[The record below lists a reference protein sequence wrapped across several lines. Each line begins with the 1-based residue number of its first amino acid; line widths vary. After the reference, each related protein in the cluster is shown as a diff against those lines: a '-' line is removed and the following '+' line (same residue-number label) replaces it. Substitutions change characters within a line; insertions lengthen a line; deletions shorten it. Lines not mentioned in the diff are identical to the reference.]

1 MAETEQKGAA
11 SSRDRL
17 RSAEVASALHV
28 LKGAMVKVLNTPMTI
43 TTKYDAKD
51 KGRLVVEYTAAEPPS
66 KEKLQEIEDLANA
79 KIREDL
85 PIEIT
90 KMSREEA
97 ESKYKSAPVNNTY
110 LYDKFGVPAHV
121 TELNVLEIKDWNVN
135 CVTGEYLKSTGALK
149 GLKVLRVNHRPQKSE
164 FEICFQIGVEVAA
177 PTPAKGTATKSAA
190 VAPNP
195 VTPTAA
201 SARPALNVL
210 DDTLQVTRQ
219 LASMCVSAVRED
231 VQLEL
236 SAAQEQQL
244 LHAFTLRAEQLL
256 ALYKNQAYAR
266 GFKAHDK

>member
-1 MAETEQKGAA
+1 MADTEQKGAA

-28 LKGAMVKVLNTPMTI
+28 LKGAMVKVLNTPMTT

-66 KEKLQEIEDLANA
+66 KDKLQEIEDLANA

-85 PIEIT
+85 AIEIT
-90 KMSREEA
+90 KMSREAAEA
-97 ESKYKSAPVNNTY
+97 KYKSAPVNNTY

-135 CVTGEYLKSTGALK
+135 CVTGEYLKSTGPLK
-149 GLKVLRVNHRPQKSE
+149 GLKVLRVNHRPQKTE
-164 FEICFQIGVEVAA
+164 LEVCFQIGVEVAA
-177 PTPAKGTATKSAA
+177 PVKTVAKSTAAPTP
-190 VAPNP
+190 VP
-195 VTPTAA
+195 TPAA
-201 SARPALNVL
+201 SAPSARSVHSAL
-210 DDTLQVTRQ
+210 DDTTHVTQ
-219 LASMCVSAVRED
+219 LLAAMAVRAVRED

-244 LHAFTLRAEQLL
+244 TQSFQQRAEQLL
-256 ALYKNQAYAR
+256 ALYKNHAYSR
-266 GFKAHDK
+266 GFKAHTK